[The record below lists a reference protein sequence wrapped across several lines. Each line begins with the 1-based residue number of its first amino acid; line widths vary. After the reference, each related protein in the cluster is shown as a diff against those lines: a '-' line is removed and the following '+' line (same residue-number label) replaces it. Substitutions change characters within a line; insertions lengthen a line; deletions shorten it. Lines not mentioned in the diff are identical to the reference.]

1 MQFDK
6 EKSHLSALQKVE
18 FEETTTKESS
28 VQTIP
33 GIGKK
38 SKEHLEK
45 QHIKTIDDL
54 LTEIQDNF
62 TKLVTITPNVGVNN
76 HKIFDALEG
85 YRCINASNTMGDGG
99 DGDDDESCKPEPLLN
114 SDSTSDAT
122 TLAELKKLDAC
133 NIQ

>member
-18 FEETTTKESS
+18 FEESTTRASS

-33 GIGKK
+33 GIGKR

-54 LTEIQDNF
+54 LNEIQDNF
-62 TKLVTITPNVGVNN
+62 TKLVSITPNVGINN

-85 YRCINASNTMGDGG
+85 YMGD
-99 DGDDDESCKPEPLLN
+99 DEAPRKSEPLSN
-114 SDSTSDAT
+114 SDNTSEAT
-122 TLAELKKLDAC
+122 TLHELQKLDAC
-133 NIQ
+133 TIQ

>member
-1 MQFDK
+1 MEFDK
-6 EKSHLSALQKVE
+6 EKSHLTALQKVE
-18 FEETTTKESS
+18 FEESTTRASS

-62 TKLVTITPNVGVNN
+62 TKLVSITPNVGVNN

-85 YRCINASNTMGDGG
+85 YRQSNTMGN
-99 DGDDDESCKPEPLLN
+99 DEVLSLKLEPCSSN
-114 SDSTSDAT
+114 EAT
-122 TLAELKKLDAC
+122 TLAELQKLNAC

>member
-18 FEETTTKESS
+18 FEESTTKASS

-45 QHIKTIDDL
+45 QNIKTIDDL

-85 YRCINASNTMGDGG
+85 YRCINASNTMGD
-99 DGDDDESCKPEPLLN
+99 EFCKPEPLLN

>member
-18 FEETTTKESS
+18 FEESTTKASS

-33 GIGKK
+33 GIGKR

-45 QHIKTIDDL
+45 QNIKTIDDL

-62 TKLVTITPNVGVNN
+62 TTLVTLTPNVGVNN

-85 YRCINASNTMGDGG
+85 YRCINASNTMG

>member
-18 FEETTTKESS
+18 FEESTTKASS

-33 GIGKK
+33 GIGKR

-45 QHIKTIDDL
+45 QNIKTIDDL
-54 LTEIQDNF
+54 LNEIQDNF
-62 TKLVTITPNVGVNN
+62 TKLVSITPNVGVNN

-85 YRCINASNTMGDGG
+85 YRCINASNTMGD
-99 DGDDDESCKPEPLLN
+99 DEAPRKPEPLLN

>member
-18 FEETTTKESS
+18 FEESTTKASS

-33 GIGKK
+33 GIGKR
-38 SKEHLEK
+38 SKEYLEK

-54 LTEIQDNF
+54 LNVIQDNF
-62 TKLVTITPNVGVNN
+62 TTLVTITPDVGINN

-85 YRCINASNTMGDGG
+85 YRCINASNTMGNG
-99 DGDDDESCKPEPLLN
+99 ESCKPEPLLN
-114 SDSTSDAT
+114 SDNTSEAT
-122 TLAELKKLDAC
+122 TLAELQKLDAC
-133 NIQ
+133 KIQ

>member
-18 FEETTTKESS
+18 FEESTTRASS

-54 LTEIQDNF
+54 LSEIQDNF

-85 YRCINASNTMGDGG
+85 YRCINASKTMGDG
-99 DGDDDESCKPEPLLN
+99 ESCKPEPLVN
-114 SDSTSDAT
+114 SDRTSDAT

>member
-6 EKSHLSALQKVE
+6 EKSHLSALQKVD
-18 FEETTTKESS
+18 FEESTTRASS

-45 QHIKTIDDL
+45 QHIKSIDDL
-54 LTEIQDNF
+54 LNVIQDNF
-62 TKLVTITPNVGVNN
+62 TTLVTITPNVGVNN

-85 YRCINASNTMGDGG
+85 YRCINASDTMGDG
-99 DGDDDESCKPEPLLN
+99 ESCKPEPLLN

>member
-18 FEETTTKESS
+18 FEESTTRASL

-33 GIGKK
+33 GIGKR

-45 QHIKTIDDL
+45 QNIKTIDDL
-54 LTEIQDNF
+54 LNEIQDNF
-62 TKLVTITPNVGVNN
+62 TTLVTITPKVGVNN
-76 HKIFDALEG
+76 HQIFDALEG
-85 YRCINASNTMGDGG
+85 YRCINASNTMG
-99 DGDDDESCKPEPLLN
+99 GDDSCKPEPRR
-114 SDSTSDAT
+114 TSEAT

>member
-18 FEETTTKESS
+18 FEESTTKASS

-45 QHIKTIDDL
+45 QNIKTIDDL

-85 YRCINASNTMGDGG
+85 YRKSDTMG
-99 DGDDDESCKPEPLLN
+99 DESCKPEPLLN

>member
-6 EKSHLSALQKVE
+6 EKSHLSALQKVQ
-18 FEETTTKESS
+18 FEESTTRASS

-54 LTEIQDNF
+54 LNEIQDNF
-62 TKLVTITPNVGVNN
+62 TTLVTITPNVGVNN

-85 YRCINASNTMGDGG
+85 YRCINASNTMGDG
-99 DGDDDESCKPEPLLN
+99 DDSESCKPEPLLN
-114 SDSTSDAT
+114 SDSTSEST

>member
-18 FEETTTKESS
+18 FEESTTKASS

-33 GIGKK
+33 GIGKR

-45 QHIKTIDDL
+45 QNIKTIDDL
-54 LTEIQDNF
+54 LNEIQDNF
-62 TKLVTITPNVGVNN
+62 TTLVTITPNVGVNN

-85 YRCINASNTMGDGG
+85 YRKSNTMGD
-99 DGDDDESCKPEPLLN
+99 EFCKPEPLLN

>member
-6 EKSHLSALQKVE
+6 EKSHLSALQKVQ
-18 FEETTTKESS
+18 FEESTTRASS

-33 GIGKK
+33 GIGKR

-85 YRCINASNTMGDGG
+85 YRQSNTG
-99 DGDDDESCKPEPLLN
+99 DDESCKPEPLLN